1 MGTTEHWFLG
11 YIIHYSALFRS
22 AAVDVVD
29 LLLGKGLATVAR
41 RQLPVLDGRRP
52 VSGLFGT
59 PWRTSYPQRFM
70 AGQYGYAMFIAFVP
84 EH

>member
-11 YIIHYSALFRS
+11 YIIHYSSLFRS

-59 PWRTSYPQRFM
+59 R
-70 AGQYGYAMFIAFVP
+70 
-84 EH
+84 